1 MGVGRSCILILTLYI
16 VMRFYKEQIG
26 HMNFI
31 VVKSNVAQ
39 LPRKSVSNNDFEVF
53 ESNVGTYGPDV

>member
-1 MGVGRSCILILTLYI
+1 
-16 VMRFYKEQIG
+16 MRFYKEQIG